1 MTDAEAYAAPTP
13 KVFYIHD
20 DLSEYICQR
29 QGEASPAWQLT
40 RELFALVR
48 RDPSHVVVLTLEW
61 QMTRLLAGGI
71 YTPFALTIGI
81 GRAGERVAQQ
91 LHART
96 GWFPKITRVDVT
108 REEDGRGGYDVVTT
122 TGTPLGEQL
131 PRLDAVPS
139 LAVVD
144 DTVFSGL
151 TMRTVLQALPPQIRA
166 RTQAFCL
173 RGVAASLASIRA
185 LCPITSGF
193 AAPGSLLDE
202 VSFINASGLVMRIG
216 IRHRNQ
222 PPQAFFERAMW
233 MRAWFPGYA
242 DEVIALCQRL
252 NAILEPDGQPA
263 QFPLR
268 AGQSPACA

>member
-13 KVFYIHD
+13 KMFYIHD
-20 DLSEYICQR
+20 DLSEYISRR
-29 QGEASPAWQLT
+29 QGETSPAWQLT

-48 RDPSHVVVLTLEW
+48 RDPSHVVVLTLEC
-61 QMTRLLAGGI
+61 QMTLLVAQGT

-96 GWFPKITRVDVT
+96 GWFPRVARVDVT
-108 REEDGRGGYDVVTT
+108 REEDGRGGYNVVTT
-122 TGTPLGEQL
+122 TGIPLGQQL
-131 PRLDAVPS
+131 PSLDAVSS

-151 TMRTVLQALPPQIRA
+151 TMRTVLQALPPQVRA
-166 RTQAFCL
+166 CMQAFCL
-173 RGVAASLASIRA
+173 RGVAASLATIRT
-185 LCPITSGF
+185 LCPIASGF

-216 IRHRNQ
+216 IRHRNH
-222 PPQAFFERAMW
+222 PPQAFFQRPIW
-233 MRAWFPGYA
+233 MKAWFPGYA
-242 DEVIALCQRL
+242 DEVIALCRRL
-252 NAILEPDGQPA
+252 NTILEPDGQPA
-263 QFPLR
+263 QFP
-268 AGQSPACA
+268 

>member
-1 MTDAEAYAAPTP
+1 MTDADAYTAPTP

-20 DLSEYICQR
+20 DLSEYVRRR
-29 QGEASPAWQLT
+29 QGEASLAGQLT
-40 RELFALVR
+40 RDLFALVR
-48 RDPSHVVVLTLEW
+48 RDPERVVVLTLEA
-61 QMTRLLAGGI
+61 QIERLLAHDA
-71 YTPFALTIGI
+71 YAPFALAIGI

-96 GWFPKITRVDVT
+96 GWFPRISRVDITRQ
-108 REEDGRGGYDVVTT
+108 EDGHGGYRVVSI
-122 TGTPLGEQL
+122 TGIPLAQQL
-131 PRLDAVPS
+131 PTLDAGSS

-151 TMRTVLQALPPQIRA
+151 TMRTVLQALPPEVRA

-185 LCPITSGF
+185 ICPIAIGF
-193 AAPGSLLDE
+193 AAPGRLLDE
-202 VSFINASGLVMRIG
+202 VSFIDASGLVMRLG
-216 IRHRNQ
+216 IRHPDQ
-222 PPQAFFERAMW
+222 PPQAFFERPRW
-233 MRAWFPGYA
+233 MHAWFPGYA

-263 QFPLR
+263 RFP
-268 AGQSPACA
+268 

>member
-1 MTDAEAYAAPTP
+1 M
-13 KVFYIHD
+13 FYIHD
-20 DLSEYICQR
+20 DLSEYVCR
-29 QGEASPAWQLT
+29 QQGKASPAWQLT

-48 RDPSHVVVLTLEW
+48 RDSRRVVVLTLEA
-61 QMTRLLAGGI
+61 QFEQLLARGS
-71 YTPFALTIGI
+71 YDPFALAIGI

-96 GWFPKITRVDVT
+96 GWFPKISRVDVT
-108 REEDGRGGYDVVTT
+108 REEDGHGGYNVVTT
-122 TGTPLGEQL
+122 TGIPLAQQL
-131 PRLDAVPS
+131 PTLAAVSS

-151 TMRTVLQALPPQIRA
+151 TMRTVLQALPPEVRA

-185 LCPITSGF
+185 LCPIAIGF

-202 VSFINASGLVMRIG
+202 VSFINASGLVMRVG
-216 IRHRNQ
+216 IRHPDE
-222 PPQAFFERAMW
+222 PPQAFFERSMW
-233 MRAWFPGYA
+233 MQAWFPSYA
-242 DEVIALCQRL
+242 DEVRAVCQRL

-263 QFPLR
+263 QFP
-268 AGQSPACA
+268 